1 MGLSPKPVRQ
11 APKPVG
17 ALESFLSRGGSAPEP
32 AAADAVETAEKGGK
46 GAQHPLKFPTGSD
59 LFDRLERA
67 RAASVVKLPRN
78 TWILQAIA
86 EKLERDAK

>member
-1 MGLSPKPVRQ
+1 MALTARPSRP
-11 APKPVG
+11 APKPADDVE
-17 ALESFLSRGGSAPEP
+17 AFLNKGGSVPASAPEEKP
-32 AAADAVETAEKGGK
+32 AKGP
-46 GAQHPLKFPTGSD
+46 QHPLKFPPDSD

-86 EKLERDAK
+86 EKLERESH

>member
-1 MGLSPKPVRQ
+1 MALTARPSRPAQKPADEVE
-11 APKPVG
+11 A
-17 ALESFLSRGGSAPEP
+17 FLNKGGSVP
-32 AAADAVETAEKGGK
+32 AAVPEEKAVKGP
-46 GAQHPLKFPTGSD
+46 QHPLKFPPGD

-86 EKLERDAK
+86 EKLERESR